1 VAGQRDEADELRE
14 GGVSY
19 EYIQDTANEMLQ
31 ACIKECRE
39 EIGRAR
45 GRREKLL
52 GEDYARSDYIYG
64 LESAIEI
71 IEKVMKEGP

>member
-1 VAGQRDEADELRE
+1 VSGWIPRRKPMQTAREMYSDE
-14 GGVSY
+14 V
-19 EYIQDTANEMLQ
+19 LQ
-31 ACIKECRE
+31 ACIKECRA

>member
-1 VAGQRDEADELRE
+1 VSCDHCYDYADFERTNVVDEA
-14 GGVSY
+14 
-19 EYIQDTANEMLQ
+19 LQ